1 MKKKKKVVK
10 AVQALVDADRGLV
23 HARAYSDEE
32 VYREEMERVFGHTW
46 LFVGH
51 ESSIPSAGDYITNYM
66 GEDAVIVLRDSSC
79 NVRVFLNKCLHRG
92 NEVCLFDRGRANTFT
107 CSFHGWQYDTQGK
120 LVGVPFFDTAY
131 LGRLNR
137 DELKLVEPPRVEVYG
152 GMIFASWD
160 MAIASLRD
168 YLGAFTWYL
177 DRLLVHEHLGG
188 MQVVGGRQRFFMP
201 TNWKLLADNFAGD
214 DYHVPTTHAS
224 YFKIMTGRSESFSSV
239 RSVLHDALQVSVG
252 YSSGV
257 PHGLGVL
264 RLGPET
270 SLYESDLATA
280 DRLGAEAVDWVKER
294 YRRIQEHYGNDP
306 VQVQVFSNG
315 NIFPNLSM
323 ISSGAAFL
331 GRGLIQW
338 HPRGPLKT
346 EGWEWCVVEKDAPKI
361 VKETAI
367 RALTTRQ
374 SAAGMIQSD
383 DTENFERA
391 TDNLA
396 SHVAKKQP
404 FHYAMAMGFD
414 QDHPALQEFRDKGW
428 PIDHLPGLVGPF
440 NWEVNQRQ
448 FYRYWAELMAAKESD

>member
-1 MKKKKKVVK
+1 MKKKMEVVK

-280 DRLGAEAVDWVKER
+280 ERLGAEAVDWVKER

-346 EGWEWCVVEKDAPKI
+346 EGWEWCVVEKDSRKI
-361 VKETAI
+361 VNETAI
-367 RALTTRQ
+367 RALSTRQ
-374 SAAGMIQSD
+374 SAAGLIHSD
-383 DTENFERA
+383 DTE
-391 TDNLA
+391 
-396 SHVAKKQP
+396 
-404 FHYAMAMGFD
+404 
-414 QDHPALQEFRDKGW
+414 
-428 PIDHLPGLVGPF
+428 
-440 NWEVNQRQ
+440 
-448 FYRYWAELMAAKESD
+448 

>member
-1 MKKKKKVVK
+1 MVN
-10 AVQALVDADRGLV
+10 QALVDVERGLV
-23 HARAYSDEE
+23 SAGAYSDED
-32 VYREEMERVFGHTW
+32 VYREELERVFGHTW

-51 ESSIPSAGDYITNYM
+51 ESSIPRVGDYITNTM
-66 GEDAVIVLRDSSC
+66 GEDSIIVLRDPGG

-92 NEVCLFDRGRANTFT
+92 NQVCLFDRGQTKSFT

-131 LGRLNR
+131 QGRLNR
-137 DELKLVEPPRVEVYG
+137 DELKLVEPPRIEVYG

-160 MAIASLRD
+160 ANIVSLSD

-201 TNWKLLADNFAGD
+201 ANWKLLSDNFAGD

-224 YFKIMTGRSESFSSV
+224 YFKIMAGRAESFSSI
-239 RSVLHDALQVSVG
+239 RSVLDEALQVCVG
-252 YSSGV
+252 YGSGV

-264 RLGPET
+264 RLGPEA

-280 DRLGAEAVDWVKER
+280 ERLGAEAVDWVKER
-294 YRRIQEHYGNDP
+294 YRRIQERYGNDP
-306 VQVQVFSNG
+306 VQVQVFSNA
-315 NIFPNLSM
+315 NIFPNLSI

-331 GRGLIQW
+331 ARGLIQW
-338 HPRGPLKT
+338 HPRGTLLS
-346 EGWEWCVVEKDAPKI
+346 EGWEWCVVERDAPKI

-367 RALTTRQ
+367 KALMTRQ

-383 DTENFERA
+383 DTENFERSS
-391 TDNLA
+391 DNLA
-396 SHVAKKQP
+396 AHVARKQP
-404 FHYAMAMGFD
+404 FHYAMAIGFD
-414 QDHPALQEFRDKGW
+414 RDHPALQAFRDKGW
-428 PIDHLPGLVGPF
+428 AIEHLPGLVGPF

-448 FYRYWAELMAAKESD
+448 FYRYWSELMAAKGPE